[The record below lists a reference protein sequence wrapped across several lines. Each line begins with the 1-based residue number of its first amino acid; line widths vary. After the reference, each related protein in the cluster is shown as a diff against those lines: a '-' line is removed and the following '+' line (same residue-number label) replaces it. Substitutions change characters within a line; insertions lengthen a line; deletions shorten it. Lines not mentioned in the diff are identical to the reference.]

1 MQRAIFIDKEKC
13 IGCYACAIACKS
25 EHTLAPHPT
34 KPPVG
39 NPEGPELI
47 RIHRVGPE
55 MRGEEVH
62 QYFLPFACMHC
73 LDAPCIQACPRSA
86 IYKDV
91 ETGITV
97 IDESECIGC
106 KFCLWVCPYGAP
118 QFFERKLK
126 LCNLCIHRQKEGEK
140 QTACEAVCQARAIY
154 VGTTDEISM
163 KVGKRTAERAGKVN
177 PVRNSS
183 HSSQRLRTSEE

>member
-1 MQRAIFIDKEKC
+1 MQRTIFIDKEKC
-13 IGCYACAIACKS
+13 IGCSACAVACKW

-39 NPEGPELI
+39 DPEGPELI

-55 MRGEEVH
+55 MRGEEVY

-73 LDAPCIQACPRSA
+73 LDAPCISACPRSA

-91 ETGITV
+91 ETGITLV
-97 IDESECIGC
+97 DESECIGC

-118 QFFERKLK
+118 QFFEGKLK
-126 LCNLCIHRQKEGEK
+126 LCNLCIHRQKEGKK

-154 VGTTDEISM
+154 VGTTDEISI
-163 KVGKRTAERAGKVN
+163 KIGKKAAERAGKVN

-183 HSSQRLRTSEE
+183 GH